1 MRHRANVFA
10 PAGTPLS
17 DRTVG
22 EVVAERPS
30 QARIFQSF
38 GIDFCCHGGRT
49 LREACT
55 HKGIAIQSVIEQLEA
70 GYAEQEESNNP
81 ALLPTVELIK
91 YIVETYHAYLRDEL
105 PRLLAM
111 SERVSKIHGGHTASL
126 KEVYWIYCEMV
137 DELTGHLNQEEQV
150 LFPAIKSLCAGETA
164 AISFDDPVAA
174 MLQEHDDA
182 GDTFAWIRKLT
193 NNFTAPPN
201 ACKTYRSLFAGL
213 AELEEKLH
221 RQIHLENSVLFP
233 QVLAMTKAG

>member
-1 MRHRANVFA
+1 MSHTATEFM
-10 PAGTPLS
+10 PAGRPLS

-55 HKGIAIQSVIEQLEA
+55 IKGIAIQSVLEQLEA
-70 GYAEQEESNNP
+70 GYAEKDESDNP
-81 ALLPTVELIK
+81 ALLPPVELIN
-91 YIVETYHAYLRDEL
+91 YIVETHHGYLRNEL

-137 DELTGHLNQEEQV
+137 DELTGHLNQEAQV
-150 LFPAIKSLCAGETA
+150 LFPAIESLCAGESVA
-164 AISFDDPVAA
+164 MSFDDPVAA
-174 MLQEHDDA
+174 MLHEHDEA
-182 GDTFAWIRKLT
+182 GDTLGWIRKLT
-193 NNFTAPPN
+193 NNFTPPPD
-201 ACKTYRSLFAGL
+201 ACDTHRELLAGL
-213 AELEEKLH
+213 SDLEERLH
-221 RQIHLENSVLFP
+221 RHIHLENSVLFP
-233 QVLAMTKAG
+233 QVLALSKAG